1 MATEWMKTVKRVM
14 KENPGKS
21 LKDCMKIAK
30 KVYHKGAKHGGGA
43 AEVSDIVSA
52 GQPESASELTES
64 QAAPI
69 GGRRRRTRKSRKTRK
84 AKRGTRRH

>member
-1 MATEWMKTVKRVM
+1 MKTVKKVM

-21 LKDCMKIAK
+21 LKDCMKLAK

-43 AEVSDIVSA
+43 AEVSEAVSA

-64 QAAPI
+64 QAAPV
-69 GGRRRRTRKSRKTRK
+69 GGRRRTRKARKSRK